1 MVDSDGGYG
10 CFASVR
16 SFAEA
21 PRASESP
28 SGAQDISEAS
38 VIPEMREREV
48 GSGKR
53 KRGVGGGTEEGEE
66 EESKDERKRRRESRA
81 CRGIA
86 LDGRTDA
93 E

>member
-1 MVDSDGGYG
+1 MVDSDGGYS

-21 PRASESP
+21 PRAYELP

-48 GSGKR
+48 GSR
-53 KRGVGGGTEEGEE
+53 KERRVGGGIGKEE
-66 EESKDERKRRRESRA
+66 EESKDER
-81 CRGIA
+81 
-86 LDGRTDA
+86 
-93 E
+93 